1 MQRKDDKSVLDDSHL
16 QTIANMI
23 KDIQYGNVNIIVQDG
38 KIVQM
43 DKTEKIRIKN

>member
-1 MQRKDDKSVLDDSHL
+1 MQRKDDKSVLDASHL

-23 KDIQYGNVNIIVQDG
+23 KDIKYGSVNIIVQDG